1 MNFLKFL
8 SIFYLIL
15 LTADLGSFQAC
26 PNWDPTIMSCSTGF
40 AFSYTTCTC
49 VRVTTT
55 RASTTTRTTT
65 KAPTA
70 APTSPP
76 TTVDPRKALE
86 PRITTLLN
94 SLTSLQATVNSAVV
108 QDVTCKDLILSD
120 LASNITAIQTLQS
133 SLYNVSFSQV
143 SNTLTS
149 LESSLNAIRSS
160 WTECQAR
167 TTTTS
172 TTIEPTTTED
182 PRNNLIPEIGQLLD
196 FLTEFHDLV
205 NSSIIQNQACKDS
218 LLAKNSSS
226 ERHRREQKIKG
237 IIAHEICHYVM
248 RLVYQFEDNPFYEND
263 KQTREEYCQ
272 VINYIEDLVS
282 INNDDECDGII
293 STVFKL
299 YNKVDSSA
307 ELIVRPVQI
316 QVQFGDNQAKMI
328 EIEEKFKILFNFC
341 RHRVIPE
348 VENFSIQQRQD
359 IKLLNDFV
367 GILNEISY
375 SEIIFRK
382 GVNADEVFKH
392 QMAIVTTNVPKM
404 LLFNIF
410 DFINTSAF
418 DLLSTQNIFINTQML
433 KNNFVHKNLKLA
445 LEKSRGNLQIF
456 IDCSINFSK
465 SFNFKIFKMKE
476 NLKIIFIVDSEKNS
490 KELSKSLE
498 QCDLSHEKVIKNFNW
513 MDLATESQNEQLK
526 VKICFQ
532 NCHFLS
538 LSELIEYQ
546 ESSDMSSLVD
556 ENLLNLLINNERIN
570 VNPNLIKDQIF
581 EILNQ
586 SRNLIQAKVKAKQQN
601 NSWQPIKPK
610 IQTQKSLFED
620 ILQFLSQTLLRRHPA
635 SEPEFQNIQLQTEKY
650 EKCEEMQQN
659 QVLERIKN
667 QKYVLISD
675 RAGSGKSWMLKSFTN
690 LLKKHHLIKWTT
702 YVDLKQFIND
712 FKGTKDD
719 VEFANFIA
727 DKILKSRNNFEAEI
741 FKKLYKNGKV
751 CILFDGFDEISPD
764 CAEFVSKLCQRFEQ
778 NGGNQLWIATRDY
791 FEVDLQEMLSLDTVY
806 KLDDFTEEQ
815 AVKLIATSWALHDE
829 KPQNY
834 EIYKDSATELIKRIA
849 DKKSI
854 TIGHPQF
861 YKMVADITVNDKKL
875 IFDFTML
882 KMFKKC
888 VDIHYER
895 WSHQKGDL
903 RKDQCIQ
910 SSHKTFNFHNVHEFL
925 AMKSLYP
932 DEVEFG
938 DLKLSDL
945 DWNDEEIIAC
955 GMLNKVGDYFLFP
968 HETFREYYAAKFII
982 RIIKKSENLSFE
994 ILNYFIEFLTI
1005 KNFGVIRM
1013 FINDALADE
1022 ADFLKIESKMSNEFC
1037 ASLCESKSI
1046 VNIFF
1051 ENLENLLNF
1060 VIKIFKNSKNQKLFK
1075 QLLFASN
1082 KIFLSATTNSSLFIN
1097 IQNLIIEH
1105 FNVNDLI
1112 EILSSN
1118 KIILSIFGSPL
1129 ATKDI
1134 QIFLNKIDKKI
1145 GSKFINK
1152 ELKLKN
1158 EHEHNLLLR
1167 IIQVDHQVDN
1177 VETLE
1182 DIFEIIM
1189 KYLNNDEIIKLSK
1202 ETGLCSRNVF
1212 QACIR
1217 TGDLI
1222 KIKFFWTK
1230 LEEIYKSQKIHH
1242 EFKKLISHKAVEYS
1256 NRCPIQEA
1264 AYCSDIKFH
1273 ETFWELLLKT
1283 FNNRQELMDLILQ
1296 EDTNF
1301 GNFIHHQVS
1310 QSSDFVVEFTLE
1322 KFKELFTND
1331 QYLELL
1337 FSKHQSGMN
1346 LLQTAA
1352 FDSKNIKVHQLLWKI
1367 IKNACKSD
1375 QEFLKVIQHV
1385 DMLGFNLFQ
1394 IASYQAT
1401 SEIFKFML
1409 QELESLTTFEEIRK
1423 ILGNKSWTLFFHSFK
1438 LNNSL
1443 KYQQYLWTVIRK
1455 YLHKSEVLEMMTF
1468 VDDNEKYLCTVA
1480 ARNSKSIADYTWKEI
1495 DSFLESDLM
1504 DVMVD
1509 LVDIRLDL
1517 GATELDLTAAEL
1529 DLTATELDLTD
1540 TELDLTATKLDLTA
1554 TKLDLRATEFD
1565 FTATKLDL
1573 TATELDLTATKL
1585 DLTYTDLNLTATK
1598 LDLTAP
1604 ELDLTAT
1611 DIDLTATNLDLTA
1624 TEIDL
1629 TATKL
1634 DLIAKKLD
1642 LTATKLDLTA
1652 TKLDLTA
1659 TKLDLTDA
1667 KLDLTASELN
1677 LTDKKLDLTTTKLDL
1692 TAIELDLTATDI
1704 DLTAPNLDLTATE
1717 LDLTDTKL
1725 DLTATKHDLTATEL
1739 DLTATNLDLT
1749 DTELDLTATDIDLTA
1764 TNLDLTATEI
1774 DLTATKLDLTATE
1787 LDLTATEL
1795 DLTDTKLDL
1804 TATEHDLT
1812 ATKLDL
1818 TASELDLTDT
1828 ELDLTAT
1835 ELDLRAS
1842 ELDLTATEL
1851 DLTATKLDLRATKLD
1866 LTATEIDLTA
1876 TKLDLRASELDLIA
1890 TKLDLTASELNL
1902 TDKKLDLT
1910 TTKLDLTAIELDLT
1924 ATDIDLT
1931 APNLDLTA
1939 TELDLTDT
1947 KLDLTA
1953 TKHDLTATELDLTA
1967 TKLDLTATKLDLT
1980 ATDLDLTATKLH
1992 LTSTDLNLTA
2002 TKLDLT
2008 APELDLTATDIDL
2021 TATNLDLTATEIDLR
2036 ASELDLTATE
2046 LDLTAT
2052 KLDLTATEIDLTATK
2067 LDLTATELDLTATKL
2082 DLTATEIDL
2091 TATKLDLTATKLDLT
2106 ASELDLTYTDLNLTA
2121 TKLDLTAP
2129 ELDLTAPELDLTAP
2143 ELDLTATNLDLTATE
2158 IDLTAPELDLTATD
2172 IDLTATNLD
2181 LTATEID
2188 LRASELDLTATELD
2202 LTATKLD
2209 LTATEIDLTATKL
2222 DLTATK
2228 LDLTA
2233 SELDLTDTELDLTA
2247 TKLDLTAPELDLTAP
2262 ELDLTATELDL
2273 TATNLDLAATKLDLT
2288 ASELN
2293 LTDKKL
2299 DLTTTN
2305 LDLTATELDLTASKL
2320 DLTATDLDLTAKML
2334 DLTAIQSS
2342 RAFYMNPSSHSH
2354 RSYLLTSLKDETR
2367 QALLNFSSNVH
2378 DCQLRMS
2385 FESKLQE
2392 FVILFRAIDSQNLMK
2407 RVISDEIS
2415 IKDSNVL
2422 FRLSFCD
2429 DIEFHRMLWTHIS
2442 SIDTEDLC
2450 KLMLVENIIGNNF
2463 AFCILSNDNFEV
2475 IKFTFEKFKEIFN
2488 NVQYLKIIKSKGYL
2502 NRNILEFSIVKSK
2515 NIKIIKFLWNI
2526 LQDSSKDFLNLLKE
2540 NEENIFQIA
2549 AKFST
2554 AEIFGFMINEL
2565 EIVAKSDEINYFFT
2579 KLNHFN
2585 ENLLQLSAK
2594 FNKSQKLHEQIW
2606 MSIDK
2611 HLNKCQINEAI
2622 NHTNKLGDNVLYIA
2636 VYHNSR
2642 EIVEFTWTKIKEK
2655 IVKKCDQIE
2664 YLKKNGHKK
2673 CSLYE
2678 YSVTDNINNVE
2689 VKDFIKELVKDYEKR
2704 HFTLILIFIFLLL
2717 CVGMFLVLSNL

>member
-1 MNFLKFL
+1 MSAYDILSNDFIKIKKNILIDLDQQHLDQIEQDAKIKCKILKFSSESKFENVL
-8 SIFYLIL
+8 FTLMSLKSRTYPYLFIFIINLE
-15 LTADLGSFQAC
+15 SFVDDTNVKVLQ
-26 PNWDPTIMSCSTGF
+26 
-40 AFSYTTCTC
+40 
-49 VRVTTT
+49 
-55 RASTTTRTTT
+55 
-65 KAPTA
+65 
-70 APTSPP
+70 
-76 TTVDPRKALE
+76 TV
-86 PRITTLLN
+86 LLN
-94 SLTSLQATVNSAVV
+94 FSKTQQLVLQLTLNDETQFYYKDENSAEFIKV
-108 QDVTCKDLILSD
+108 DLKTNKPDKIKDFSTFLQLFLSED
-120 LASNITAIQTLQS
+120 SE
-133 SLYNVSFSQV
+133 
-143 SNTLTS
+143 S
-149 LESSLNAIRSS
+149 LENHILD
-160 WTECQAR
+160 
-167 TTTTS
+167 
-172 TTIEPTTTED
+172 TILRID
-182 PRNNLIPEIGQLLD
+182 
-196 FLTEFHDLV
+196 
-205 NSSIIQNQACKDS
+205 DS
-218 LLAKNSSS
+218 LLILKFIQILDPVNDDFFHYIITYCAEEGSKTELIAAMDGYVDDNGKLKGNQLKNILTTSAVLFDAIKYPNQSIVDFLIKDCGHFIRHLPIDHQIEVSNYLLAEKLLKTLCDLLDSTDFPFPNTLNHESVTDERFRTIIDTRLELFENILLENLEEIEKFANNNPNIRFAYNLYNKSAVSFALDASKFKAFCRLISLRFQGEIDKNLIKAEQFEIEKQKLSQLRKNVQDSMSNNEEVILLLLSRSFIFNRSSINNSENKYFEKIKEWYKDIQKAEFGEVLLKACSQCKDIKIIYDFECHSTENVAVTVGLNSSGVTYADQKFIFIGAKLSENSSS

-272 VINYIEDLVS
+272 VIDYIEDLIS

-316 QVQFGDNQAKMI
+316 QVQFGDNQAKLI
-328 EIEEKFKILFNFC
+328 EIEEKFKILFDFC

-375 SEIIFRK
+375 SDISFCK

-392 QMAIVTTNVPKM
+392 QIAIVTTNVPKM

-418 DLLSTQNIFINTQML
+418 DLLSTQNIFITTQML

-513 MDLATESQNEQLK
+513 MDLASESQNELLK
-526 VKICFQ
+526 IKICFQ
-532 NCHFLS
+532 SCHFLS

-586 SRNLIQAKVKAKQQN
+586 SRNLIQAKVKAKQQS
-601 NSWQPIKPK
+601 NSWHPIKPK

-650 EKCEEMQQN
+650 EKCEEMPQN

-712 FKGTKDD
+712 FK
-719 VEFANFIA
+719 
-727 DKILKSRNNFEAEI
+727 
-741 FKKLYKNGKV
+741 
-751 CILFDGFDEISPD
+751 
-764 CAEFVSKLCQRFEQ
+764 
-778 NGGNQLWIATRDY
+778 
-791 FEVDLQEMLSLDTVY
+791 
-806 KLDDFTEEQ
+806 
-815 AVKLIATSWALHDE
+815 E

-834 EIYKDSATELIKRIA
+834 EIYKDSAAELIKRIA

-861 YKMVADITVNDKKL
+861 YKMVADITVDDKKL

-910 SSHKTFNFHNVHEFL
+910 SSHKTFNFHYVHEFL

-1022 ADFLKIESKMSNEFC
+1022 ADFLKIESKMSKEFC
-1037 ASLCESKSI
+1037 TSLCESKSI

-1075 QLLFASN
+1075 QLLFSSN
-1082 KIFLSATTNSSLFIN
+1082 KIFWSATTNSSLFIN

-1129 ATKDI
+1129 GAKDI
-1134 QIFLNKIDKKI
+1134 QIFLNKIDQKL

-1177 VETLE
+1177 VERLE

-1189 KYLNNDEIIKLSK
+1189 KYLNIDEIIKLSK
-1202 ETGLCSRNVF
+1202 ETGFCSRNVF

-1230 LEEIYKSQKIHH
+1230 LEEIYKSQNIHH

-1310 QSSDFVVEFTLE
+1310 QSSDFVVDFTLE

-1375 QEFLKVIQHV
+1375 QKFLKVIQHV
-1385 DMLGFNLFQ
+1385 DMLGFNLLQ

-1401 SEIFKFML
+1401 SEIFQFML

-1480 ARNSKSIADYTWKEI
+1480 ARNSKAIADYTWKEI
-1495 DSFLESDLM
+1495 DSFLKSDLK
-1504 DVMVD
+1504 DVM
-1509 LVDIRLDL
+1509 LDL
-1517 GATELDLTAAEL
+1517 GATALDLTATKLDLIASELDLTTTKLDLTTTKL
-1529 DLTATELDLTD
+1529 DLTATELDWTA

-1554 TKLDLRATEFD
+1554 TDLDLTATD
-1565 FTATKLDL
+1565 LDLKATKRHLTATKLDL

-1585 DLTYTDLNLTATK
+1585 DLTT
-1598 LDLTAP
+1598 
-1604 ELDLTAT
+1604 
-1611 DIDLTATNLDLTA
+1611 
-1624 TEIDL
+1624 
-1629 TATKL
+1629 
-1634 DLIAKKLD
+1634 
-1642 LTATKLDLTA
+1642 
-1652 TKLDLTA
+1652 
-1659 TKLDLTDA
+1659 
-1667 KLDLTASELN
+1667 
-1677 LTDKKLDLTTTKLDL
+1677 
-1692 TAIELDLTATDI
+1692 
-1704 DLTAPNLDLTATE
+1704 
-1717 LDLTDTKL
+1717 
-1725 DLTATKHDLTATEL
+1725 TEL
-1739 DLTATNLDLT
+1739 DLTATNL
-1749 DTELDLTATDIDLTA
+1749 
-1764 TNLDLTATEI
+1764 

-1787 LDLTATEL
+1787 LDLTAT
-1795 DLTDTKLDL
+1795 DI
-1804 TATEHDLT
+1804 DLT

-1818 TASELDLTDT
+1818 
-1828 ELDLTAT
+1828 
-1835 ELDLRAS
+1835 RAS
-1842 ELDLTATEL
+1842 KLDLTATEL
-1851 DLTATKLDLRATKLD
+1851 DLTATVL
-1866 LTATEIDLTA
+1866 
-1876 TKLDLRASELDLIA
+1876 
-1890 TKLDLTASELNL
+1890 
-1902 TDKKLDLT
+1902 
-1910 TTKLDLTAIELDLT
+1910 
-1924 ATDIDLT
+1924 
-1931 APNLDLTA
+1931 
-1939 TELDLTDT
+1939 
-1947 KLDLTA
+1947 
-1953 TKHDLTATELDLTA
+1953 DLTATELDLTA
-1967 TKLDLTATKLDLT
+1967 TKLDLTATKLDL
-1980 ATDLDLTATKLH
+1980 
-1992 LTSTDLNLTA
+1992 
-2002 TKLDLT
+2002 
-2008 APELDLTATDIDL
+2008 I
-2021 TATNLDLTATEIDLR
+2021 
-2036 ASELDLTATE
+2036 
-2046 LDLTAT
+2046 
-2052 KLDLTATEIDLTATK
+2052 ATEIDLTATK
-2067 LDLTATELDLTATKL
+2067 LDLTATELDLTA
-2082 DLTATEIDL
+2082 
-2091 TATKLDLTATKLDLT
+2091 
-2106 ASELDLTYTDLNLTA
+2106 
-2121 TKLDLTAP
+2121 
-2129 ELDLTAPELDLTAP
+2129 
-2143 ELDLTATNLDLTATE
+2143 
-2158 IDLTAPELDLTATD
+2158 
-2172 IDLTATNLD
+2172 
-2181 LTATEID
+2181 
-2188 LRASELDLTATELD
+2188 
-2202 LTATKLD
+2202 
-2209 LTATEIDLTATKL
+2209 
-2222 DLTATK
+2222 
-2228 LDLTA
+2228 
-2233 SELDLTDTELDLTA
+2233 
-2247 TKLDLTAPELDLTAP
+2247 
-2262 ELDLTATELDL
+2262 
-2273 TATNLDLAATKLDLT
+2273 
-2288 ASELN
+2288 
-2293 LTDKKL
+2293 KKP
-2299 DLTTTN
+2299 
-2305 LDLTATELDLTASKL
+2305 
-2320 DLTATDLDLTAKML
+2320 

-2342 RAFYMNPSSHSH
+2342 RAFDMNSSTSSH

-2392 FVILFRAIDSQNLMK
+2392 FVVLFRIIDSQNLMK
-2407 RVISDEIS
+2407 RVISNEIS

-2429 DIEFHRMLWTHIS
+2429 DIEFHRMLWNHFS
-2442 SIDTEDLC
+2442 SKDNEELC

-2463 AFCILSNDNFEV
+2463 AFSILSNDNFEV
-2475 IKFTFEKFKEIFN
+2475 IKFIFEKFKEIFN
-2488 NVQYLKIIKSKGYL
+2488 IIQYQKIIKSKGYL

-2594 FNKSQKLHEQIW
+2594 FNKSQKLHEKIW

-2636 VYHNSR
+2636 VYHNSK
-2642 EIVEFTWTKIKEK
+2642 EIVEFIWTKIKEK

-2689 VKDFIKELVKDYEKR
+2689 VKDFIKELVKDYEIR
-2704 HFTLILIFIFLLL
+2704 HFTLILILIFLLL